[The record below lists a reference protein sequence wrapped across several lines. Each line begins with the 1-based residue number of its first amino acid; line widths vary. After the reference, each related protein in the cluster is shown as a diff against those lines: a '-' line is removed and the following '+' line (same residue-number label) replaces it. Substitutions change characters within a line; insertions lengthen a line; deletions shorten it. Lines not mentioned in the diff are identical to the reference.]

1 MIRRP
6 LLFGLILVGTGV
18 LAATLLTRG
27 DASPRPSTTACREWL
42 AAPAYGKQISA
53 VRPLVPKMKRAF
65 AAPGLGVAIAVRGK
79 LVWSETCG
87 LADRE
92 RQRPVTRTTLFRIGS
107 VSKPLT
113 AAAVAGLAQSE
124 ELDLDAPVQRYVPRF
139 PDKGAKVT
147 LRALGG
153 HLGGIRHY
161 QGVEALSHTH
171 YASVT
176 DALRV
181 FADDALVSEP
191 GSAFFYSSYGFNLLG
206 AALEGAEQRPYAT
219 VMQETLFDPLGMAST
234 RPDVTGDS
242 IAGRA
247 RFYEITGARTARRA
261 PSVDLSN
268 RYPSGG
274 LLSTAEDLVRFG
286 SGVTNPTFFSAQ
298 TRALLFSSQ
307 TTNAG
312 EATQYGF
319 GFETSGS
326 PVGPFAGHTGNVV
339 GGTAFLLIHPGTR
352 VIVALTTNIGFVTA
366 PRPPDI
372 GRNVP
377 TPPQL
382 ALPFVRAAMA
392 KRSG

>member
-1 MIRRP
+1 VIRRR
-6 LLFGLILVGTGV
+6 LFLGLILVGAGV
-18 LAATLLTRG
+18 PAATLPAQD
-27 DASPRPSTTACREWL
+27 DASPTASATACYEWL
-42 AAPAYGKQISA
+42 AAPAYRRQIA
-53 VRPLVPKMKRAF
+53 AIRPLVPKMKMAF

-92 RQRPVTRTTLFRIGS
+92 RGRPVTRTTLFRIGS

-113 AAAVAGLAQSE
+113 AAAAARLAQSGK
-124 ELDLDAPVQRYVPRF
+124 LDLDAPVQRYVPSF
-139 PDKGAKVT
+139 PEKNGKIT

-153 HLGGIRHY
+153 HLAGIRHY
-161 QGVEALSHTH
+161 HGAEALSSKH

-181 FADDALVSEP
+181 FADDPLVSEP

-206 AALEGAEQRPYAT
+206 AALEGAERRPYAT
-219 VMQETLFDPLGMAST
+219 VVRETLFDPLGMAST
-234 RPDVTGDS
+234 RPDVNGNT
-242 IAGRA
+242 IAARA
-247 RFYEITGARTARRA
+247 RFYEISSARAARPA

-274 LLSTAEDLVRFG
+274 LLSTAEDLARFG
-286 SGVTNPTFFSAQ
+286 SGVTNPAFFSPRTQ
-298 TRALLFSSQ
+298 TLLFSSQ
-307 TTNAG
+307 QTAAG
-312 EATQYGF
+312 EATRYGF
-319 GFETSGS
+319 GFETAKS

-339 GGTAFLLIHPGTR
+339 GGTAFLLIHPRTR
-352 VIVALTTNIGFVTA
+352 VVVALTTNIGFVTA

-377 TPPQL
+377 IPPQL
-382 ALPFVRAAMA
+382 ALPFVRAIRA
-392 KRSG
+392 KG